1 MNAHVRGVQ
10 AAGNGRREGDA
21 WKGFYAF
28 ARVVVGALIPLIA
41 KLRTEGLENIP
52 KEGPFILASDH
63 ISWFDIPLVSVRVP
77 RITHYMAKIELFGV
91 PVLGGILRWLG
102 AFPVRRGEGDREAL
116 RTAQRVLHEGH
127 LLIIFPEG
135 HRSGGHLIEG
145 KSGTALIALRAEVPV
160 VPVAVYG
167 TEQILKG
174 PRIGPFAPRITVRYG
189 KPFRLQP
196 ETGRHTR
203 DDVVNGINEI
213 MLQIADLMPPEY
225 RGIYANGIPAPANE
239 APTEQEHVAS
249 HE

>member
-1 MNAHVRGVQ
+1 MNAQATQVQ
-10 AAGNGRREGDA
+10 TPHTGRREGDA

-28 ARVVVGALIPLIA
+28 ARVVVGLIVPLVA
-41 KLRTEGLENIP
+41 RLHTEGLENIP
-52 KEGPFILASDH
+52 KEGPVILASDH
-63 ISWFDIPLVSVRVP
+63 ISWFDIPLVSIRVP
-77 RITHYMAKIELFGV
+77 RITHYMAKIELFGI
-91 PVLGGILRWLG
+91 PVLGGMLRLLG

-116 RTAQRVLHEGH
+116 RTAQRVLQEGE

-145 KSGTALIALRAEVPV
+145 KSGTALIALRAAVPV
-160 VPVAVYG
+160 VPVAIFG
-167 TEQILKG
+167 TERILKG
-174 PRIGPFAPRITVRYG
+174 SRMGPFAPRVTVRYG

-196 ETGRHTR
+196 ETGRYTR

-225 RGIYANGIPAPANE
+225 RGIYKDGIPALGSA
-239 APTEQEHVAS
+239 ASTEQVPS